1 MNTQFGKYEMKRLLG
16 KGSSGTVY
24 HAVDTFS
31 GDEVAVKIIPK

>member
-1 MNTQFGKYEMKRLLG
+1 MSSIFGKYELKGLLG

-31 GDEVAVKIIPK
+31 GEEVAV